1 LNLVS
6 HLEIQIENERINGL
20 NLKEDISRR
29 IGEVKEALSVKA
41 EKKKQLEEELISRS
55 NEHSNNYCYAKHF

>member
-1 LNLVS
+1 MNLVS

-29 IGEVKEALSVKA
+29 IGEVKEALAVKA
-41 EKKKQLEEELISRS
+41 AKKKQLEEELISRS
-55 NEHSNNYCYAKHF
+55 NEHSND